1 MHLSNL
7 VVYDLLKGTRELDR
21 RFFKFHFIFMFPK
34 KTIQTLSQDVIINSF
49 LLPESKGFFCSIITI
64 CLEGR
69 NCSWLMT
76 SLITTCRRFQLST
89 DAKKVQVQAPSS
101 VLFYL
106 WMWQECPNGSSF
118 TRKIVK
124 FPQKLPFSIKP
135 CFAGLETWLTM
146 QVTSPLI
153 LLHWLD

>member
-7 VVYDLLKGTRELDR
+7 VVYDLLKGTRELEED
-21 RFFKFHFIFMFPK
+21 FSNSISFLYFQKQKP
-34 KTIQTLSQDVIINSF
+34 IQTLSQDVIINSF

-89 DAKKVQVQAPSS
+89 DAKKVQVQAPS

-106 WMWQECPNGSSF
+106 WMWQECSNGSSF

-146 QVTSPLI
+146 QATSPLI

>member
-1 MHLSNL
+1 MGAALGYCASIQFSCL
-7 VVYDLLKGTRELDR
+7 WSFEGYTRTWQKI
-21 RFFKFHFIFMFPK
+21 FQIPFHFYVPKK

-89 DAKKVQVQAPSS
+89 EAKKCKFKLLQ
-101 VLFYL
+101 FYFICGCDKSAQMDHPL
-106 WMWQECPNGSSF
+106 
-118 TRKIVK
+118 
-124 FPQKLPFSIKP
+124 
-135 CFAGLETWLTM
+135 LEK
-146 QVTSPLI
+146 S
-153 LLHWLD
+153 